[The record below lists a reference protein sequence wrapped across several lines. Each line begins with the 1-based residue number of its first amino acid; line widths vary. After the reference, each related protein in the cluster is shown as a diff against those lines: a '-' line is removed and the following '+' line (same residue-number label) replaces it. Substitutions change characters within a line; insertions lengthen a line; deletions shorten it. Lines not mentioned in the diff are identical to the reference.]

1 MRREIFWVIA
11 DSDGNYYP
19 NFCCRSK
26 EESIEVFEKYSMK
39 DWETMKKR
47 GFKCIKVKFNP
58 ADLEEEF
65 GDMAQ
70 TAHLFEG

>member
-1 MRREIFWVIA
+1 
-11 DSDGNYYP
+11 
-19 NFCCRSK
+19 
-26 EESIEVFEKYSMK
+26 MK